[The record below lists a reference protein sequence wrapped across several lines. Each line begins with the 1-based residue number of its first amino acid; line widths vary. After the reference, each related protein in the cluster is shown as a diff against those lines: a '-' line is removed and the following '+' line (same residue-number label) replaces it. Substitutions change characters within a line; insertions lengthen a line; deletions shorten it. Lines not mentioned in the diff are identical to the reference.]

1 MRGSLRR
8 GREGEEALTDTVIAV
23 ALVTTD
29 TLAGVAAPRGAGA
42 ASVLVTSAATVT
54 RARRCNA
61 SNVAQ
66 HPTQSLI
73 GAARFIDASIY
84 RDTFPVICT
93 AILFFIITI
102 FFFFYVQYNDF
113 HLGRKDT

>member
-8 GREGEEALTDTVIAV
+8 GREGEEALTDTVVAV

-54 RARRCNA
+54 RARR
-61 SNVAQ
+61 
-66 HPTQSLI
+66 
-73 GAARFIDASIY
+73 
-84 RDTFPVICT
+84 
-93 AILFFIITI
+93 
-102 FFFFYVQYNDF
+102 
-113 HLGRKDT
+113 